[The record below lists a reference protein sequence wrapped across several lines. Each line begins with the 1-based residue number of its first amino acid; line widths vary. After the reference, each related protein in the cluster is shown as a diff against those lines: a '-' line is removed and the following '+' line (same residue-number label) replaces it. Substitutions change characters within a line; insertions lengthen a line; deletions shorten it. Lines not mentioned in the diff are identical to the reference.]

1 MQASENSHDDF
12 LFIDDSDEDEI
23 LASDGNETWQVLIV
37 DDDPEIHSVTQ
48 LALSDLCLLYTSPSP
63 RD

>member
-23 LASDGNETWQVLIV
+23 SSFDNDDTWRVLIV
-37 DDDPEIHSVTQ
+37 DDDPEIHSI
-48 LALSDLCLLYTSPSP
+48 SPF
-63 RD
+63 